1 GYTWPGGDD
10 IFDYNAAKAR
20 TTLVGPRLTRLINCM
35 SPVIS
40 SLDVM
45 THSMGAHVIFKALQ
59 QQSIRVRHHFATA
72 SSVDNEAIEQ
82 GERYYNSSNACKYN
96 FIFHSKNDA
105 VLSFGYRTLEWDRA
119 LGHSGPENP
128 AATEDNV
135 KVVNCKRVIKR
146 HGGYKYS
153 GPVFQFI
160 QSTLNRAN
168 PGQLPKFTQLTG

>member
-1 GYTWPGGDD
+1 
-10 IFDYNAAKAR
+10 
-20 TTLVGPRLTRLINCM
+20 M